1 MSRGFELEADRLR
14 AVVAPSSLDFETTA
28 DLARAQGSFG
38 QERAMAAVEFGCGID
53 QPGYNIFASG
63 PTGSGRN
70 SGILAQ
76 VQEIARKRPVPDDWC
91 YVYDFD
97 DARRP
102 TALRL
107 RAGSAH
113 AFADD
118 MDELVNMVRREL
130 PRSFESDA
138 YEERKE
144 QAVGGV
150 QAERNRI
157 LRELEQEART
167 QGLVLQPTPMGVV
180 TLPLVEGRPMSREQ
194 FEQLPGEERHA
205 LEARME
211 QFRERI
217 SEALSQAR
225 ELEKEA
231 RRRVEELDRNEA
243 MSAIG
248 ERFEEVKRKYAEN
261 EGVVRY
267 LGRMAGDIVAHLDE
281 FRTQENQEEGRREQ
295 PGPPRYR
302 VNVLVTN
309 QDGDGA
315 PVIAENN
322 PVYYNLL
329 GRIEYMP
336 VAGGAVTDFTLIKPG
351 AIHRAN
357 GGFLVMQV
365 VDVLTSPFVW
375 EALKRV
381 LRSREATLE
390 NIGEQFTPIPA
401 ATLRPE
407 PIPLDLKVI
416 LVGTPLLYFL
426 LYYYDEEFRK
436 LFKVRADFDVD
447 MPADPDANRVFADFI
462 ATHARERKLRPLDRE
477 AVAAMLDFAK
487 RLAGDQ
493 NKISTRFA
501 ALTDLL
507 AEANFWAGQSGA
519 EVVGAAH
526 IERALEQKEYRS
538 RLLQDRLFEF
548 IARGDL
554 RVEVEGAEVGQVNGL
569 AVMDMADYS
578 FGRPSRITCR
588 VTPGRAGVVNV
599 DREAQLTGSIH
610 NKAVLI
616 LTGYLAGTYAA
627 KAPLSLSASVTFE
640 QSYDVVE
647 GDSASCAEL
656 YVILSSLSGLPLR
669 QDIAVTG
676 SVDQYGHI
684 QPIGG
689 ANQKIEGFY
698 ATCQIKGLTGT
709 QGVMIPA
716 QNVKNLMLKPEVVE
730 AVREGKFHV
739 WAVSHINEGIELLT
753 RHAAGSPEEPDTV
766 HGKVAARLEEF
777 GNALRGQREERT
789 TIIEV
794 PPGSATR
801 PPGPPAP
808 PVPPTRP

>member
-1 MSRGFELEADRLR
+1 MSQGFELEADRLR
-14 AVVAPSSLDFETTA
+14 AVVAPSSLDFATTA
-28 DLARAQGSFG
+28 DLARPQGSFG

-76 VQEIARKRPVPDDWC
+76 VKELARARPVPDDWC

-118 MDELVNMVRREL
+118 VDELVNMVRREL

-144 QAVGGV
+144 QAVGDV

-157 LRELEQEART
+157 LRELEQQART

-194 FEQLPGEERHA
+194 FEQLPEEERHA

-217 SEALSQAR
+217 SEALTQAR

-248 ERFEEVKRKYAEN
+248 ERFEEVKREYAQN

-267 LGRMAGDIVAHLDE
+267 LGRMAEDIVEHLDE
-281 FRTQENQEEGRREQ
+281 FRTQEAPEEGRREQ
-295 PGPPRYR
+295 QGPPRYR
-302 VNVLVTN
+302 INVLVTN
-309 QDGDGA
+309 QDSDGA

-329 GRIEYMP
+329 GRLEYMP

-357 GGFLVMQV
+357 GGFLIMQV
-365 VDVLTSPFVW
+365 IDVLTSPFVW
-375 EALKRV
+375 DALKRV
-381 LRSREATLE
+381 LRSREATIE

-462 ATHARERKLRPLDRE
+462 ATNARERKLRPLDRE
-477 AVAAMLDFAK
+477 AVAAMIDFAK

-507 AEANFWAGQSGA
+507 AEANFWAGQNGS

-526 IERALEQKEYRS
+526 IERALEHKEYRS

-698 ATCQIKGLTGT
+698 TTCQIKGLTGT

-739 WAVSHINEGIELLT
+739 WAVSHINQGVELLT
-753 RHAAGSPEEPDTV
+753 GIPAGSPEEPDTV

-777 GNALRGQREERT
+777 SNALRGAKEERT

>member
-1 MSRGFELEADRLR
+1 MSQGFELEADRLR

-28 DLARAQGSFG
+28 DLARPQGSFG

-70 SGILAQ
+70 SAVLAQ
-76 VQEIARKRPVPDDWC
+76 VKELARARPVPDDWC

-102 TALRL
+102 AALRL
-107 RAGSAH
+107 RPGSAH

-118 MDELVNMVRREL
+118 VDELVNMVRREL

-144 QAVGGV
+144 QAVGDV

-157 LRELEQEART
+157 LRELEQQART

-194 FEQLPGEERHA
+194 FEQLPDEQRHA

-217 SEALSQAR
+217 SEALTQAR

-248 ERFEEVKRKYAEN
+248 ERFEELKRKYAEN
-261 EGVVRY
+261 EGVVRH
-267 LGRMAGDIVAHLDE
+267 LGRMAEDIVEHLDE
-281 FRTQENQEEGRREQ
+281 FRTQEGPEEGRREQ
-295 PGPPRYR
+295 QGPPRYR
-302 VNVLVTN
+302 INVLVTN

-329 GRIEYMP
+329 GRLEYMP

-357 GGFLVMQV
+357 GGFLIMQV
-365 VDVLTSPFVW
+365 IDALTSPFVW
-375 EALKRV
+375 DALKRV
-381 LRSREATLE
+381 LRSREATIE

-462 ATHARERKLRPLDRE
+462 ATNARERKLRPLDRE
-477 AVAAMLDFAK
+477 AVAAMIEFAK
-487 RLAGDQ
+487 RLASDQ
-493 NKISTRFA
+493 DKISTRFA

-507 AEANFWAGQSGA
+507 AEANFWAGQNGS
-519 EVVGAAH
+519 EVVGAAD
-526 IERALEQKEYRS
+526 IERALEHKEYRS

-554 RVEVEGAEVGQVNGL
+554 RVAVEGAEVGQVNGL

-588 VTPGRAGVVNV
+588 VTPGRAGVVAV
-599 DREAQLTGSIH
+599 DREAQLTGTIH

-777 GNALRGQREERT
+777 SDALRGAKEERT